1 MKTMLHGIVLYL
13 SSNISRGNPEV
24 WEANYVGANHV
35 LAVDKTWEEALAT
48 LSRVTQSRR

>member
-1 MKTMLHGIVLYL
+1 MNGL
-13 SSNISRGNPEV
+13 SYMQLLTPILQ
-24 WEANYVGANHV
+24 ANYVGANHV